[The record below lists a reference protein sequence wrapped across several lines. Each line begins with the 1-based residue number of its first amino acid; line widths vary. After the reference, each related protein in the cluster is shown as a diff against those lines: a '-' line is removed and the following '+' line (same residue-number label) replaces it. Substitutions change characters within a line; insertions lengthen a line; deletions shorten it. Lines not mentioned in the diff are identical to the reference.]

1 MWTCAHRLLRCCHYP
16 TPAAIL
22 AGVTLVAAVA
32 GRQTRLAWRV
42 RLAPPNAPP
51 LPQTPRWFGCVDWLP
66 QHDAIH
72 APPALL
78 AGLVGPP
85 LPRPWQHLCV
95 VEQLDPVTLV
105 WSDVRH
111 VNMGEDADDC
121 YASNAWCPIDG
132 ASGAPLDRFCQFC

>member
-1 MWTCAHRLLRCCHYP
+1 MRTSPPPLLP
-16 TPAAIL
+16 LPD
-22 AGVTLVAAVA
+22 AGGHLGWRHARRG
-32 GRQTRLAWRV
+32 GRGSRHERV

-51 LPQTPRWFGCVDWLP
+51 LPPPPRWFGCVDWLP

-85 LPRPWQHLCV
+85 LPRPWQHRCV

-105 WSDVRH
+105 WSDVGH
-111 VNMGEDADDC
+111 VNMGKDADDC

-132 ASGAPLDRFCQFC
+132 ASGAAIGSVLPILLMWFP